1 MAVGLPIKR
10 EKAAPFQTALG
21 LGRFKDNIMRFSK
34 RTVWAAIAIAS
45 VVGLLVIVG
54 VGVGIVKLWPVAMV
68 WAQNVVGGSDLDAAR
83 RVVAQIG
90 VHLGDDRILQLSRTG
105 AGPALLA
112 ALTGNPQ
119 LAEVLKWTAAIP
131 ALGPLLQNGAYQK
144 ALEEAVRQNVS
155 NIAQIRLDQVASPET
170 RALLA
175 EVQQVVANNAQGA
188 EAAFTANANVLNVL
202 KSEAFARL
210 LQDPDFA
217 RFLSG
222 TGSTKET
229 E

>member
-1 MAVGLPIKR
+1 
-10 EKAAPFQTALG
+10 
-21 LGRFKDNIMRFSK
+21 MRFSK